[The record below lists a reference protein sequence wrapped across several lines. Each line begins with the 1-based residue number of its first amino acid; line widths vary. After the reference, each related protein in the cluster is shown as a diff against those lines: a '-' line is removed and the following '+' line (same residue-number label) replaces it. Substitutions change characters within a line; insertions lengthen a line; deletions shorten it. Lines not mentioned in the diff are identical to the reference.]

1 MTNAKLESSV
11 GQLCSSHGVDP
22 LNQLIV
28 ATKAAPGPWQ
38 RDFLLLSKDFMLILF
53 DFKYILCFTSD
64 CRLSEF
70 FLSCSPSP
78 DPMEQT
84 EEGAP
89 RATICALAPGRLQAS
104 TDSAQGSIKRVVH
117 AGLELLNSA
126 WQWKLHDD
134 VHWSSLKFIAVHWW
148 SLMFNIGAWHCT
160 LFNLNCAVSC
170 SVQEF
175 LAQVCPLYLSILH
188 SSSQLFS
195 ALLSSSQLYICF
207 SELLQLILDS
217 FLLRRLKC
225 LQQIEAAASTGDIRL
240 SLSAGCCLE
249 DGLSWLSLV
258 LLQLKITVESSN

>member
-28 ATKAAPGPWQ
+28 ASKAAPGPWQ
-38 RDFLLLSKDFMLILF
+38 RDFLLLGKDFMLIWF

-70 FLSCSPSP
+70 VVFLSCSPSP

-89 RATICALAPGRLQAS
+89 RATICALALGRLQAS

-134 VHWSSLKFIAVHWW
+134 VHWSSLPFIDGHWCSTLELDTAHCSTWIVQCHAVFRSYLLKFVPFIYQFFTA
-148 SLMFNIGAWHCT
+148 L
-160 LFNLNCAVSC
+160 L
-170 SVQEF
+170 
-175 LAQVCPLYLSILH
+175 

-195 ALLSSSQLYICF
+195 ALYLF
-207 SELLQLILDS
+207 
-217 FLLRRLKC
+217 FW
-225 LQQIEAAASTGDIRL
+225 APPAH
-240 SLSAGCCLE
+240 
-249 DGLSWLSLV
+249 SW
-258 LLQLKITVESSN
+258 